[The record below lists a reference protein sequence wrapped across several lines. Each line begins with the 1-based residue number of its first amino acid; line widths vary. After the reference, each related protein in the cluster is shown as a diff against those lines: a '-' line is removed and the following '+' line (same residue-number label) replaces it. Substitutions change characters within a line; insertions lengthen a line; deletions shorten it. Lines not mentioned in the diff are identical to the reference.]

1 VHETSVTTIGSV
13 GEARWTYAVS
23 KLAGEHMAHAYYAE
37 LGLPCVSVRPFNVY
51 GPGQIGGGA
60 IRAFIE
66 AALAGRD
73 LTIHG
78 DGSQIRAWCYVEDM
92 VEAILLCLEHPAAV
106 GESFNIG
113 NARSA
118 VTIFDL
124 ATRVKRLTEC
134 PGEVAFTPLTYTDV
148 ELRIPN
154 VDKARSLIGF
164 EARVDLDE
172 GLERTIAWYRSRL
185 AATA

>member
-1 VHETSVTTIGSV
+1 MREPAQTVPTEMMVPMPA
-13 GEARWTYAVS
+13 EP
-23 KLAGEHMAHAYYAE
+23 AE
-37 LGLPCVSVRPFNVY
+37 LPQTPGDEQPSDAAPFTDQPSAPAGTY
-51 GPGQIGGGA
+51 KQPTAGQS
-60 IRAFIE
+60 
-66 AALAGRD
+66 
-73 LTIHG
+73 
-78 DGSQIRAWCYVEDM
+78 GSFRGW
-92 VEAILLCLEHPAAV
+92 
-106 GESFNIG
+106 
-113 NARSA
+113 RSA

-134 PGEVAFTPLTYTDV
+134 LGEIAFTPLTYTDV

-164 EARVDLDE
+164 EAKVDLDE